1 VSVERVVADGESA
14 ANNDG
19 LDGTKD
25 GEHAMDDRRA
35 RFRARVQLHVRDGW
49 EVVQL
54 NDEPGTPLSA
64 LVTKVTIGQPRPPG
78 RGVASQTG
86 RPRRYCRRI
95 SVDGR
100 GAIRVSTV
108 ACPPEVVTRLG
119 SDEDMR
125 A

>member
-1 VSVERVVADGESA
+1 VCLCVDGECA
-14 ANNDG
+14 ANNVG

-49 EVVQL
+49 EIVQL
-54 NDEPGTPLSA
+54 VDCPDTPLSA
-64 LVTKVTIGQPRPPG
+64 LVTKETIGQPRPPG

-86 RPRRYCRRI
+86 RPKRYCRRI

-108 ACPPEVVTRLG
+108 ACPPDVLTG
-119 SDEDMR
+119 SGTDEDMR